1 MHAKETGPL
10 KSWLLA
16 GGVWLAAA
24 LLAGCD
30 PHSSSETPVVTA
42 TYAQNGQTVTVPADG
57 ILVLRLAGNA
67 SAGYAWEFTRLDATR
82 LSFLDSRY
90 ELDSDAVGA
99 GGTFTFRF
107 EALQAGATV
116 IGLAYRRSWETG
128 SPAATF
134 SLTVVIQEAE
144 TAEVPAFTLESTR
157 WKLAA
162 WSAAALD
169 PAGYDLTAAF
179 SRGRISG
186 RAAVNT
192 YSGSYTAGADGGFAA
207 GALAMT
213 EMAGTPDAMQAESL
227 YLGLLQQAR
236 RWRITKAQLVLADA
250 SGQDL
255 LIFASAD

>member
-1 MHAKETGPL
+1 MKYRM
-10 KSWLLA
+10 LA
-16 GGVWLAAA
+16 GGACLAAA

-30 PHSSSETPVVTA
+30 PHDQSDTPVVTA
-42 TYAQNGQTVTVPADG
+42 TYAENGQSVALPPGG

-67 SAGYAWEFTRLDATR
+67 SAGYAWEFTRLDAAR
-82 LSFLDSRY
+82 LGFLDSRY
-90 ELDSDAVGA
+90 EPDSSAAGA

-128 SPAATF
+128 APAATY
-134 SLTVVIQEAE
+134 SLTVVIQAE
-144 TAEVPAFTLESTR
+144 ETDAFSLEGTR

-169 PAGYDLTAAF
+169 PAGYDITAAF
-179 SRGRISG
+179 AGGRISG

-192 YSGSYTAGADGGFAA
+192 YGGGYSADAA
-207 GALAMT
+207 GAFAVRALAQT
-213 EMAGTPDAMQAESL
+213 EMAGSPDAMQAESL
-227 YLGLLQQAR
+227 YLGLLPQAR
-236 RWRITKAQLVLADA
+236 RWRLEKARLVLANA

-255 LIFASAD
+255 LTFTAD